1 MRTGICFLALITLV
15 GRLSQGQE
23 GGPTHAGSPGTLL
36 LCGGGTLPSDLM
48 QTFHSLGGGAEGCLV
63 LIPTA
68 SPRSDQGDYTPW
80 LPRWQAYPWRDLHIV
95 HVRDRADAENWED
108 SQEIEWLRSATAVW
122 LAGGDQSR
130 LSERM
135 VGTRF
140 EKELKAFLDRGG
152 VLGGT
157 SAGAAICS
165 KVMIRDGNRDPVFG
179 TGLSILNDV
188 IIDQH
193 FVAKNRQERLS
204 RATLQ
209 HPKLAGLGI
218 DERTGILCRH
228 GVLEVIGEGYVHWY
242 RAGDLQ
248 AEAEHRA
255 DARWGAGE
263 RVDWSRVVLGAASAS
278 ALP

>member
-1 MRTGICFLALITLV
+1 MRAGICFLALVALM
-15 GRLSQGQE
+15 GRLSQGEE
-23 GGPTHAGSPGTLL
+23 GGTLF

-48 QTFHSLGGGAEGCLV
+48 QKFHSLAGGKEGRLV

-80 LPRWQAYPWRDLHIV
+80 LPRWQAYPWRELHTV
-95 HVRDRADAENWED
+95 HLRDREDAEY
-108 SQEIEWLRSATAVW
+108 SREIDLLQSATAVW

-135 VGTRF
+135 AGTRF
-140 EKELKAFLDRGG
+140 ERELKAFLDRGG

-165 KVMIRDGNRDPVFG
+165 KVMIRDGKREPVIG
-179 TGLSILNDV
+179 TGFSILNDV

-193 FVAKNRQERLS
+193 FLAKNREERLS

-209 HPKLAGLGI
+209 HPELAGLGI
-218 DERTGILCRH
+218 DERTGMLFRQ

-248 AEAEHRA
+248 AEVEHRA

-263 RVDWSRVVLGAASAS
+263 RVDWSRVISGAASAPTS
-278 ALP
+278 P